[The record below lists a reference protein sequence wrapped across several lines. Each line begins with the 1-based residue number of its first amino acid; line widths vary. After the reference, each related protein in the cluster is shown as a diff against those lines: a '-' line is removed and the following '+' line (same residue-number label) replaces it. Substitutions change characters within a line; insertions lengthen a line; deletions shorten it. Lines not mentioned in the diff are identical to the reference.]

1 MLDRCNMAVNHLSP
15 DASPH
20 SPSHSLPLHRAEVL
34 AETTLLLTGRKK
46 CKALWAAIQVA
57 DYKKEGVLNEAA
69 TMVLYEKEKLVLRD
83 LLLVADCEEFVSL
96 LDEFEDGFLTEDEQ
110 LLMFSLVHERM
121 QRNALA
127 LCALHEYDKY
137 RRMMRKVRKL
147 EKDIVGFQDALR
159 CRLHDKE
166 LQAYRELGRDK
177 LKQFKANWSR
187 RLAQF
192 EEERRRKVQDL
203 ALKQEMEMRKAA
215 MQTATEVRTA
225 KASAK
230 MKHLEVEEKLVAISE
245 RYNEA
250 HKIRTELQSLEAL
263 ERTQLQHSLQAE
275 QDRLLNGLSLAH
287 AKEKRHLQL
296 KLDSLYNR
304 LCIDK
309 ERQAAKLQKEIKLH
323 LNDITKQQNL
333 GRVAALKVGE
343 TRDELQRS
351 KRKAKEMM
359 SIMSESKSIP
369 LSRKASI
376 TSSLSFPV
384 LSRTTGFA
392 SSASSVV
399 VGTQSARQ
407 SPLALRPYLRDV
419 TRFKIAPVQPNWEGP
434 VHSAN
439 SKGKGLTKLE
449 AELAAKRLTKPML
462 RSLGQLYSPTL
473 EPLEVPEDWSERD
486 PA

>member
-1 MLDRCNMAVNHLSP
+1 MAQSP
-15 DASPH
+15 DTSFYSPH
-20 SPSHSLPLHRAEVL
+20 QSMPLHRTEIL
-34 AETTLLLTGRKK
+34 AETALLLTARKK
-46 CKALWAAIQVA
+46 CKALWAAIQIA

-69 TMVLYEKEKLVLRD
+69 TTVLYEKEKEVLRD

-110 LLMFSLVHERM
+110 LLMFSLIRERM

-127 LCALHEYDKY
+127 LCSLHEYDKY

-147 EKDIVGFQDALR
+147 ETDIVGFQDTLR
-159 CRLHDKE
+159 RRIHAKE

-192 EEERRRKVQDL
+192 EEERRRKVEDL
-203 ALKQEMEMRKAA
+203 AARQDMEARKAA
-215 MQTATEVRTA
+215 MQAGAKARTT

-230 MKHLEVEEKLVAISE
+230 MKHLEEEEKLVAINE

-250 HKIRTELQSLEAL
+250 HKIRTELKSLEVLAKA
-263 ERTQLQHSLQAE
+263 QLQHSLQTE
-275 QDRLLNGLSLAH
+275 QDRLSKGLSLTH

-296 KLDSLYNR
+296 KLDSAYHH
-304 LCIDK
+304 LCIDQ
-309 ERQAAKLQKEIKLH
+309 EHQAARLQKETKLH

-351 KRKAKEMM
+351 KRRAKEMM
-359 SIMSESKSIP
+359 RIMSDSKSIP
-369 LSRKASI
+369 VSRKASI
-376 TSSLSFPV
+376 ASSLSFPV
-384 LSRTTGFA
+384 LSRKAGFA
-392 SSASSVV
+392 SSATSVV
-399 VGTQSARQ
+399 GVSQSARQ
-407 SPLALRPYLRDV
+407 SPLALKPYLRDV

-434 VHSAN
+434 VHSAS
-439 SKGKGLTKLE
+439 SKDKGLTRLE
-449 AELAAKRLTKPML
+449 AELAAKRLSKSVL

-473 EPLEVPEDWSERD
+473 APLEVPEDWEEV
-486 PA
+486 